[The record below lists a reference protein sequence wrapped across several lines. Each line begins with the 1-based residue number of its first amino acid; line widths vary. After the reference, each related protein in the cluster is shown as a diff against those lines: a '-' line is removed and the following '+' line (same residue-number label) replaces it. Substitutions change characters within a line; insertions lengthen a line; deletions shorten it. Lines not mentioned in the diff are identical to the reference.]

1 MSQGRIH
8 ISYMDVDDLALD
20 KLTSMVNKQKKNH

>member
-1 MSQGRIH
+1 MNQGRIH

-20 KLTSMVNKQKKNH
+20 KLTSMVNMYMY